1 MYKTVF
7 TPLVYGWARLHGIR
21 ARRTFRR
28 AAADCAAA
36 QRAVL
41 LAKLRRASG
50 TEYGRRFL
58 FSKIASTGEYRR
70 AVPVVAYEDLAPAVD
85 RIVRGERNVLFPP
98 SEEILMFAMT
108 SGSTGTPKYVPV
120 TGSYYR
126 ELAKGNFVW
135 GVQLLYDH
143 PGAISHKIL
152 HVVSP
157 RRERET
163 ELGVPCGAATGLVAE
178 SQKKIA
184 HLKYALHP
192 DVYRIADYEAKYYC
206 IMLLAMHH
214 KISLLVAA
222 NPSTLVALGRCL
234 ERNAGRMVRDL
245 FDGTLSVA
253 ERLDPEMRRAIATR
267 ARAHRAAASRLDKL
281 LAKRGRLFPRDVW
294 PELALIGCWTGG
306 TLTPYLDLVKEYWGD
321 KPLRDPGLIA
331 SEGRMTI
338 PIEDGGR
345 GGVLDVESHFY
356 EFIPYD
362 GGGGKGDTLLAH
374 ELQEGGKYYIILT
387 TSSGFYRYDISDVVE
402 VTGYF
407 GDAPILKFLHKG
419 SRISSLTGE
428 KISEHQVVEAFRA
441 CERAL
446 GFTSPQFA
454 VCPGWAMPPFY
465 FILLEERTD
474 GAFAGEAGE
483 RLLKSIGE
491 RFDGELAA
499 LNMEYKSKRD
509 SGRLGAPE
517 VRLIPPNSFERDKR
531 DRIGKS
537 GGRLEQYKH
546 AYLSPQL
553 DYCERFGVGVNEGI
567 FHKE

>member
-1 MYKTVF
+1 MYRTVF
-7 TPLVYGWARLHGIR
+7 TPFVYGWTRLHGIR

-36 QRAVL
+36 QESAL
-41 LAKLRRASG
+41 LSKLRHSSR
-50 TEYGRRFL
+50 TEYGRRFH
-58 FSKIASTGEYRR
+58 FSKITSPDEYRR
-70 AVPVVAYEDLAPAVD
+70 ALPIVTYDDLAPSVG
-85 RIVRGERNVLFPP
+85 RIVRGERNVLFPS
-98 SEEILMFAMT
+98 SEKLLMFAMT
-108 SGSTGTPKYVPV
+108 SGTTGTPKYVPV
-120 TGSYYR
+120 TGRYYR

-135 GVQLLYDH
+135 GVHLLYDH
-143 PGAISHKIL
+143 PNAISHKIL

-157 RRERET
+157 KRERET
-163 ELGVPCGAATGLVAE
+163 EQGVPCGAATGLVAE

-184 HLKYALHP
+184 HLKYALSP
-192 DVYRIADYEAKYYC
+192 DVYRIDDYDAKYYC
-206 IMLLAMHH
+206 IMLLAMQH
-214 KISLLVAA
+214 KISLLIAA
-222 NPSTLVALGRCL
+222 NPSTLVALGICL
-234 ERNAGRMVRDL
+234 EKNAGRMVKDW

-253 ERLDPEMRRAIATR
+253 ERLSPEMRRVIAGRVR
-267 ARAHRAAASRLDKL
+267 AQRATASRLDRL
-281 LAKRGRLFPRDVW
+281 LMKHGRLRPSDVW

-338 PIEDGGR
+338 PLEDGGG

-356 EFIPYD
+356 EFMPY
-362 GGGGKGDTLLAH
+362 GGGEGASDTLLAH

-387 TSSGFYRYDISDVVE
+387 TSSGFYRYNISDVVQ

-407 GDAPILKFLHKG
+407 GDAPVLKFLHKG
-419 SRISSLTGE
+419 NRISSLTGE
-428 KISEHQVVEAFRA
+428 KISEYQVVEAFRA
-441 CERAL
+441 CEHSL

-465 FILLEERTD
+465 FMLLEERTD
-474 GAFAGEAGE
+474 GTFAGEAGE

-491 RFDGELAA
+491 RFDVELAA
-499 LNMEYKSKRD
+499 LNVEYKNKRD
-509 SGRLGAPE
+509 SGRLGAPV
-517 VRLIPPNSFERDKR
+517 VRLIPQGSFERDKR
-531 DRIGKS
+531 DRIRES

-553 DYCERFGVGVNEGI
+553 DYCKRFGVESNHG
-567 FHKE
+567 